1 MSVVLGASW
10 CFALAAI
17 VLGIATLVTFGKPL
31 PALQVM
37 LELLTAAGLL
47 RLSVDSAWS
56 AIAATAVLIVL
67 RKTITR
73 SLIADLSTSP
83 WRARHHT

>member
-10 CFALAAI
+10 CFAIAAI
-17 VLGIATLVTFGKPL
+17 VLGLATLVTFGKPL

-73 SLIADLSTSP
+73 SLIADLNAWPRRTSHP
-83 WRARHHT
+83 T